1 MAVCQNKTN
10 YAGLYSLDNINGFE
24 LMIYQNMYTITLY
37 NPRFAIKP
45 EKLPRSDMVI
55 VGNQPNYRGNFL
67 FIEDSLYLFA
77 GDNRLIMKLFVIDS
91 LSFKIV
97 SNKTKADCLG
107 DTVFR
112 FSSMILHERPEY
124 CLWMFSGFPEFVNGT
139 DRDMNWYF
147 YNKDGPEVRMVPDTN
162 CIHPYSRRF
171 YRIK

>member
-1 MAVCQNKTN
+1 
-10 YAGLYSLDNINGFE
+10 
-24 LMIYQNMYTITLY
+24 
-37 NPRFAIKP
+37 
-45 EKLPRSDMVI
+45 
-55 VGNQPNYRGNFL
+55 
-67 FIEDSLYLFA
+67 
-77 GDNRLIMKLFVIDS
+77 MKLFVIDS

-124 CLWMFSGFPEFVNGT
+124 CLWMFSGFPEFINGS

-171 YRIK
+171 YQIK